1 MIKVLLIT
9 NPKSGIRSYED
20 SLNIVISKFK
30 KYDIEYTLN
39 KTEYAGHAVD
49 LVKQTDV
56 KQYDTV
62 CAMGGDGTLFE
73 VLNGMLARG
82 KHERIPISII
92 PNGTGNSFMKT
103 VGIENVDDAIGKISK
118 NEPKKF
124 DMMRAVCGENIYYS
138 LNLIGWGMAT
148 DISVLAEKLRVFG
161 GQRYNIASVFE
172 IIKNKRRDS
181 KLIVDGKER
190 DSSFSFI
197 IACNTKYVG
206 RDMKMAPK
214 AKIDD
219 GEIDLIIVKKTSSFT
234 LFSVFPKL
242 FDGTHIDH
250 DACEYVHCK
259 SFSIQPREHGSL
271 NIDGEIIGST
281 PVSVNVVKNG
291 VELIV

>member
-1 MIKVLLIT
+1 VIKVLLIS
-9 NPKSGIRSYED
+9 NPKSGILRHED
-20 SLNIVISKFK
+20 SLNVVINELK
-30 KYDIEYTLN
+30 KYEIEYTLN
-39 KTEYAGHAVD
+39 KTEYAGHAVG
-49 LVKQTDV
+49 LVKQTDL
-56 KQYDTV
+56 KQYDSV

-73 VLNGMLARG
+73 VLNGMLARVEN
-82 KHERIPISII
+82 KRIPISII

-103 VGIENVDDAIGKISK
+103 VGIENVENAIKKISK
-118 NEPKKF
+118 NEPKKL
-124 DMMRAVCGENIYYS
+124 DIMRAVCGENTYYS

-181 KLIVDGKER
+181 KLIVDGKEI

-197 IACNTKYVG
+197 IACNTKYIG
-206 RDMKMAPK
+206 KDMKMAPK

-242 FDGTHIDH
+242 FDGSHIDH
-250 DACEYVHCK
+250 NACEYVHCK
-259 SFSIQPREHGSL
+259 SFSIHPKEHGSL

-281 PVSVNVVKNG
+281 PFSVNIVKNG